1 MVKIIGQI
9 LIMGAGMKYLLMMI
23 SALSFVACDRNDH
36 ASRDKDNTGI
46 NVRDRDMRTVTP
58 MDQSETEADR
68 MLTQRIRAAIIED
81 KNLSTDAKNIKV
93 ITINGVVTLR
103 GPVLN
108 EAEKANIAGKVKSVI
123 GIKNV
128 DNQLESKQ

>member
-1 MVKIIGQI
+1 
-9 LIMGAGMKYLLMMI
+9 MKYLLMMI